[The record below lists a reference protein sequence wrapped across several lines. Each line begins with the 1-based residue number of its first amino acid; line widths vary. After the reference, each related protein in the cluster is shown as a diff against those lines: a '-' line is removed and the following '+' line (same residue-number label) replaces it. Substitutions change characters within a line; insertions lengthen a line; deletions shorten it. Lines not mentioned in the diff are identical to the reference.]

1 MNRREIGTAYEEA
14 AAVFLEGKGVR
25 ILEKNFRCREG
36 EIDLIGRDGEYLVFF
51 EVKYRKNADAGFPAE
66 AVGIAKQKK
75 ICRAAKYYLYRKHW
89 GESVPVRFD
98 VIALCAER
106 VNWNQKAVDYMR

>member
-75 ICRAAKYYLYRKHW
+75 I
-89 GESVPVRFD
+89 
-98 VIALCAER
+98 
-106 VNWNQKAVDYMR
+106 